1 MGSSEPLSPGR
12 VIAGVAA
19 LIVIVIGLITG
30 IAALVGVMTAWDS
43 TTAGDVAVIRNGGP
57 FSNSNIRGHID
68 PASGLTW
75 TGIWS
80 TTHHYPAQQQYYTIS
95 ATPDQGAVL
104 GVDTVTVPS
113 QDGVNLTLQ
122 GTLYYSL
129 NWADT
134 SILDKFDDK
143 FGTRSYPVPNG
154 SSLRAYDGTDGWNAF
169 VGEIIR
175 PVLNNDLRQQIGDFS
190 CSDLVSSCALVDNA
204 TQQAL
209 NQHPASTGLS
219 NSQNIV
225 RVENAI
231 DANLTTDLNNTLG
244 AAYFTGIRFNLSQV
258 DLPGPVQEQVDQ
270 AQAAYAA
277 VSQAQAQKQ
286 QASIQAQAN
295 QIRQQG
301 YAQCPAC
308 AQIDIM
314 KAIPP
319 SITTFAPGAGFAITG
334 K

>member
-1 MGSSEPLSPGR
+1 MDSSDTWSPGQ
-12 VIAGVAA
+12 VIVGIVA
-19 LIVIVIGLITG
+19 LIAAILAVIVG
-30 IAALVGVMTAWDS
+30 IAALVGTLAAWDS

-95 ATPDQGAVL
+95 ANPQQGAVL

-113 QDGVNLTLQ
+113 SDGVNLALQ
-122 GTLYYSL
+122 GTLYYQL

-134 SILDKFDDK
+134 AVLNRFDDK

-154 SSLRAYDGTDGWNAF
+154 GSLRAYDGTDGWNAF
-169 VGEIIR
+169 VGEVIR
-175 PVLNNDLRQQIGDFS
+175 PILNNDLRQQIGDFT
-190 CSDLVSSCALVDNA
+190 CVDLVSSCALVANA
-204 TQQAL
+204 ANTAQQ
-209 NQHPASTGLS
+209 NHPASGVS
-219 NSQNIV
+219 NSQNIT
-225 RVENAI
+225 RVEGAI
-231 DANLTTDLNNTLG
+231 DTNLTADLNATLG
-244 AAYFTGIRFNLSQV
+244 GTYFTNIRFNLSQV
-258 DLPGPVQEQVDQ
+258 DLPSAVQDQVDQ

-277 VSQAQAQKQ
+277 VSQARAQQEQAT
-286 QASIQAQAN
+286 IQAQAN
-295 QIRQQG
+295 EVRQQG
-301 YAQCPAC
+301 YARCPAC
-308 AQIDIM
+308 AEIDIM

-319 SITTFAPGAGFAITG
+319 SITTFAPGAGFAVTG

>member
-1 MGSSEPLSPGR
+1 MDSSDTWSPGQ
-12 VIAGVAA
+12 VIAGIGVLIVAVVAVITGVAA
-19 LIVIVIGLITG
+19 LIGTL
-30 IAALVGVMTAWDS
+30 AAWDS

-95 ATPDQGAVL
+95 ANPGQGAVL

-113 QDGVNLTLQ
+113 SDGVNLALQ
-122 GTLYYSL
+122 GTLYYQL

-134 SILDKFDDK
+134 SVLDKFDDK
-143 FGTRSYPVPNG
+143 FGTRSYPTPNG
-154 SSLRAYDGTDGWNAF
+154 GSLRAYDGTDGWNAF
-169 VGEIIR
+169 VGEVIR
-175 PVLNNDLRQQIGDFS
+175 PILNNDLRQQIGDFN
-190 CSDLVSSCALVDNA
+190 CVDLVSSCALVANA
-204 TQQAL
+204 TNIAQQA
-209 NQHPASTGLS
+209 HPASGVS
-219 NSQNIV
+219 NSQNIT
-225 RVENAI
+225 RVEGAI
-231 DANLTTDLNNTLG
+231 DTNLTADLNATLG
-244 AAYFTGIRFNLSQV
+244 GPYFTNIRFNLSQV
-258 DLPGPVQEQVDQ
+258 DLPSAVQDQVDQ

-277 VSQAQAQKQ
+277 VSQARAQQEQAT
-286 QASIQAQAN
+286 IQAQAN
-295 QIRQQG
+295 QIKQQG
-301 YAQCPAC
+301 YSRCPAC
-308 AQIDIM
+308 AEIDIM